1 MKIVLC
7 IAALLIFAVYMVVF
21 RKAHGDIVK
30 QISYGPFTIVAKA
43 SSSKQYNM
51 NYGMVNRTDVA
62 YSLLYNGKAVQFPG
76 SLQTNTGL
84 PFLWKVYALTDLAEP
99 TLIAGSQSLYLIYIK
114 DGQAVVEPL
123 MKQSHDFASL
133 QFLDA
138 ENGQPGTYFEVYSK
152 SDTANLDQL
161 DSLYGGRYLMVGEH
175 AVLDVQ
181 TKQIW
186 PFNTNNEAVENYS
199 YPNPHGAFAFSPDQ
213 KSIVFLA
220 EFQSWNSQDE
230 DLPESEHALVVYDYY
245 KDKGYTVKFD
255 DTDTRMVDIF
265 SATREWFEQFFEW
278 NQTHEGNKLQLKH
291 HEHPVPWTGRFKSND
306 HYYTLYPV
314 KSGLVPIFLDFVL
327 HQMSWTKEQ
336 IVKDE
341 TGEYTGRRIELVK
354 DEIKLDIHFDE
365 EEQSL
370 SLSKHLY
377 ADDTPE
383 SQILVKKIADAFDAE
398 LKSGKHQEHF
408 GRILSETKKIRG
420 LYKTN
425 KNE

>member
-1 MKIVLC
+1 MKIVLG
-7 IAALLIFAVYMVVF
+7 IAVFLAWAVYMVAF
-21 RKAHGDIVK
+21 RKAHRDIEK
-30 QISYGPFTIVAKA
+30 EITYGPFTIIAKA
-43 SSSKQYNM
+43 TSSRQYNM

-62 YSLLYNGKAVQFPG
+62 YSLMFNGKPVQFPG
-76 SLQTNTGL
+76 SLQNNTGL
-84 PFLWKVYALTDLAEP
+84 PFLWKVYALTDLEEP

-114 DGQAVVEPL
+114 DGQALVEPL

-133 QFLDA
+133 QFLDSDH
-138 ENGQPGTYFEVYSK
+138 GQPGTYSEVFAK
-152 SDTANLDQL
+152 FDTSNLDQL
-161 DSLYGGRYLMVGEH
+161 DSLYGGRYLMVSEH
-175 AVLDVQ
+175 AVLDVN

-186 PFNTNNEAVENYS
+186 SFNANNESVENYS
-199 YPNPHGAFAFSPDQ
+199 YPSPHGALALSPDQ

-230 DLPESEHALVVYDYY
+230 DLPESEHALVVYDYH

-265 SATREWFEQFFEW
+265 SANRAWFEQFFEW
-278 NQTHEGNKLQLKH
+278 SQTSEGYKLQLKH
-291 HEHPVPWTGRFKSND
+291 LENPVPWTGRFKTND

-314 KSGLVPIFLDFVL
+314 NSGLVPVFLDFVL
-327 HQMSWTKEQ
+327 KQMTWTKGQ

-383 SQILVKKIADAFDAE
+383 YQMLVKKIADAFDAE

-420 LYKTN
+420 LYKTE
-425 KNE
+425 KN